1 MAINNEGGQYH
12 SSHLPPPLPPH
23 QQPQHEPT
31 YTFSHG
37 EAMRQIQVLWDN
49 YRRLEEKLE
58 ATSTSV
64 AAISSQMPYIV
75 TLLEKMERSRDNQAP
90 ACAVRGARMEALE
103 VCSKEV
109 RITIGNLQ
117 ADVDTLMASNR
128 ILKWVIGIVGA
139 VLTIVGAEKVLD
151 LTGRH

>member
-12 SSHLPPPLPPH
+12 SSHLPPPPP
-23 QQPQHEPT
+23 PSEPT

-37 EAMRQIQVLWDN
+37 EAMRQIQALWDN

-75 TLLEKMERSRDNQAP
+75 ALLEKIERSRDAQAP
-90 ACAVRGARMEALE
+90 ECAVRGARLEALE
-103 VCSKEV
+103 TCAKEA
-109 RITIGNLQ
+109 RITISALQ

-128 ILKWVIGIVGA
+128 IIKWVIGIVGA
-139 VLTIVGAEKVLD
+139 VLTIVGAEKILD
-151 LTGRH
+151 LTSRH